1 MLLFMKILVI
11 ISCWVK
17 PIRAELKNCSDH
29 ERGKPQLCLR
39 GNEEYGPPLSV
50 NLYLD
55 LYLGEIV
62 DIDQNKKSISMTLG
76 LITYWNDPKIA
87 LTNDSIE

>member
-1 MLLFMKILVI
+1 MFLCMKILVI
-11 ISCWVK
+11 IFCCAR

-29 ERGKPQLCLR
+29 EQGKPELCLR
-39 GNEEYGPPLSV
+39 GNEEYVPPLSV
-50 NLYLD
+50 NVYLD

-76 LITYWNDPKIA
+76 LSTYWTDPKIA